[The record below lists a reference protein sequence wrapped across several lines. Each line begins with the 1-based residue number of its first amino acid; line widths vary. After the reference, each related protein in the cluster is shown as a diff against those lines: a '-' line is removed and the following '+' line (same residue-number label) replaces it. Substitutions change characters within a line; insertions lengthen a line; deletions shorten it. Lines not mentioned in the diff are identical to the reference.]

1 MKHKR
6 KILALALALT
16 LCASLVCPVFA
27 SSYTVARGDCLWQIA
42 KDLLGSGSRW
52 TEIYEANRDTVKNP
66 SMIQTGQDLVIPDGE
81 AAPQT
86 NPAIPTE
93 SDPPNVPEN
102 AKEPEQTED
111 PTVRYQLAD
120 ANTPVNV
127 DFSCVVSSDGAVVW
141 QAANTTF
148 ASLASSL
155 PSGSEYVGVCL
166 PRACTR

>member
-6 KILALALALT
+6 KILALALT

-66 SMIQTGQDLVIPDGE
+66 SMIQTGQVLVIPDGE

-86 NPAIPTE
+86 NPAIPAE
-93 SDPPNVPEN
+93 SAPPMSQRILRNRNRPKIPLSVIN
-102 AKEPEQTED
+102 WRM
-111 PTVRYQLAD
+111 PTHQSTWISL
-120 ANTPVNV
+120 
-127 DFSCVVSSDGAVVW
+127 VSYRPTARLFGRRP
-141 QAANTTF
+141 T
-148 ASLASSL
+148 L
-155 PSGSEYVGVCL
+155 PSRLWLPPCPVAASMWGLRFCL